1 MLAVGS
7 MQHNL
12 FFGDA
17 AENFG
22 IVGDSPP
29 IQRLLRTIHKLRD
42 DTSPVLIT
50 GESGVGKELV
60 ARAIHRV
67 SPLAQK
73 RFLPVDAASL
83 VGSLMESEL
92 FGHLKGA
99 FTGATESRL
108 GLVRAADGGTLFLD
122 EIGELTSEIQ
132 AKLLRVLQEGEMR
145 PIGSTKPIKVNV
157 RVVAATNRDLVA
169 DIKSRTFRKDLY
181 YRLNVISI
189 HVPSL
194 RDRRGDIVTLAR
206 HFIQKHAVRR
216 VILSDEVLAAL
227 KDYDWPGNVREL
239 ENVVRRMVALKS
251 NPIVLVEDL
260 PASLRDFSGAT
271 SIGDGFDEIVPL
283 AEMERVHILKAIEF
297 TKGDMSTAA
306 EMLGIGRTTLYRKM
320 KSYRRQRREMHAI
333 PRQTS
338 APNVYA

>member
-1 MLAVGS
+1 

-12 FFGDA
+12 FFGDS

-22 IVGDSPP
+22 LVGDSPP
-29 IQRLLRTIHKLRD
+29 IQHVLRTIHKLRND
-42 DTSPVLIT
+42 CSPVLIT

-67 SPLAQK
+67 SPLAEN
-73 RFLPVDAASL
+73 RFLAVDSASL

-99 FTGATESRL
+99 FTGATESKL

-122 EIGELTSEIQ
+122 EIGELPPEVQ

-145 PIGSTKPIKVNV
+145 PIGSTKPLKVTV
-157 RVVAATNRDLVA
+157 RIVAATNRDLVA
-169 DIKSRTFRKDLY
+169 DIQSRAFRKDLY

-189 HVPSL
+189 QVPPL
-194 RDRRGDIVTLAR
+194 RDRRGDIPTLAR

-216 VILSDEVLAAL
+216 VVLSDEVLDAL

-239 ENVVRRMVALKS
+239 ENVIRRMVALKS

-260 PASLRDFSGAT
+260 PASLQDFAGAAPA
-271 SIGDGFDEIVPL
+271 SDDYGEIAPL
-283 AEMERVHILKAIEF
+283 AEVERQHILRAVEF
-297 TKGDMSTAA
+297 TKGDMNAA
-306 EMLGIGRTTLYRKM
+306 ALMLGIGRTTLYRKM
-320 KSYRRQRREMHAI
+320 KAYRRQRREMHAI
-333 PRQTS
+333 PRETS
-338 APNVYA
+338 APSLYA